1 MTSSLSGEEPGE
13 RTPRGNGEEESETR
27 EHHDVFALIN
37 MLSLPGGGL
46 PQLTLLFAGGIC
58 TWGAVGSASARPAAP
73 WRVYSS
79 DQEVPMLTSSR
90 GKALGCSCELSG
102 GPRTSC
108 SLPEIFFSL
117 HCAALSFTVRC

>member
-1 MTSSLSGEEPGE
+1 
-13 RTPRGNGEEESETR
+13 
-27 EHHDVFALIN
+27 
-37 MLSLPGGGL
+37 
-46 PQLTLLFAGGIC
+46 
-58 TWGAVGSASARPAAP
+58 
-73 WRVYSS
+73 
-79 DQEVPMLTSSR
+79 MLTSSR